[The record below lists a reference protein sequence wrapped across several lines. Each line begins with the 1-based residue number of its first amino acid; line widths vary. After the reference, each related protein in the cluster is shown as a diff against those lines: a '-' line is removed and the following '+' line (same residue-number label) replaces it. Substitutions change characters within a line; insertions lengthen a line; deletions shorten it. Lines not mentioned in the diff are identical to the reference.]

1 MIDLLDLMQDN
12 FTPEIEH
19 IEDAILCVLTFTNED
34 KDHESELTINKE
46 EILHLRDNAHKLY
59 RLLGEFTDYA

>member
-1 MIDLLDLMQDN
+1 MLDLQDLMHEE
-12 FTPEIEH
+12 FTPEIDH
-19 IEDAILCVLTFTNED
+19 IDGTILCVLTFINET

-46 EILHLRDNAHKLY
+46 EILCLRDNAHRLY